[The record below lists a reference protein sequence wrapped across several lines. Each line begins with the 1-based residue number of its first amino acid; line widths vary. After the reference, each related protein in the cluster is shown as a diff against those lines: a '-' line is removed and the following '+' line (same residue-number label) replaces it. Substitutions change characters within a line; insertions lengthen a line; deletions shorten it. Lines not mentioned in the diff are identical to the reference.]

1 MRCKILLDWTK
12 LSHFKYLSENY
23 KSNTFVFGYLPSILK
38 IHRVSNSEVFQWPG
52 GSVDKKNNYLI
63 LNSNH
68 NKTNELY
75 IDFEPNPLL
84 SLDPNLSIQKCTTCH
99 DSKGKVKV
107 KNKRIIPS
115 LFLTSKIHTRSSL
128 KKYLDENRFHQKLNF
143 DDKELLKAYS
153 IFKNYDKKI
162 IKNKKFRPIYFYKH
176 TDKLNKDIYLNSG
189 ILGKISAVSL
199 DAGEIVWQI
208 PAGTYRIND
217 NQILIGSPS
226 YGGIASI
233 QDRDK
238 QSISF
243 FTGSY
248 DKKIYAINN
257 DNGNYLWSD
266 DLPASGSSI
275 PLIHE
280 TDNER
285 WIFVVATGGRLKGDS
300 SDSLV
305 AFRQKLD

>member
-1 MRCKILLDWTK
+1 MLCDFLQLEWCCK
-12 LSHFKYLSENY
+12 
-23 KSNTFVFGYLPSILK
+23 
-38 IHRVSNSEVFQWPG
+38 
-52 GSVDKKNNYLI
+52 
-63 LNSNH
+63 
-68 NKTNELY
+68 
-75 IDFEPNPLL
+75 
-84 SLDPNLSIQKCTTCH
+84 
-99 DSKGKVKV
+99 
-107 KNKRIIPS
+107 
-115 LFLTSKIHTRSSL
+115 
-128 KKYLDENRFHQKLNF
+128 
-143 DDKELLKAYS
+143 
-153 IFKNYDKKI
+153 
-162 IKNKKFRPIYFYKH
+162 RPIYFYKH

-257 DNGNYLWSD
+257 DNGNYVWSD

-275 PLIHE
+275 PLIQLIKTLVLKPSE
-280 TDNER
+280 TES
-285 WIFVVATGGRLKGDS
+285 IAVYFK
-300 SDSLV
+300 
-305 AFRQKLD
+305 Q

>member
-1 MRCKILLDWTK
+1 MN
-12 LSHFKYLSENY
+12 ENQ
-23 KSNTFVFGYLPSILK
+23 V
-38 IHRVSNSEVFQWPG
+38 
-52 GSVDKKNNYLI
+52 
-63 LNSNH
+63 
-68 NKTNELY
+68 
-75 IDFEPNPLL
+75 
-84 SLDPNLSIQKCTTCH
+84 
-99 DSKGKVKV
+99 
-107 KNKRIIPS
+107 
-115 LFLTSKIHTRSSL
+115 
-128 KKYLDENRFHQKLNF
+128 
-143 DDKELLKAYS
+143 
-153 IFKNYDKKI
+153 
-162 IKNKKFRPIYFYKH
+162 
-176 TDKLNKDIYLNSG
+176 
-189 ILGKISAVSL
+189 
-199 DAGEIVWQI
+199 
-208 PAGTYRIND
+208 
-217 NQILIGSPS
+217 LIGSPS

-233 QDRDK
+233 QDRDN

-257 DNGNYLWSD
+257 DNGNYVWSD